1 MDAEKL
7 TFGQAIKPALLFHT
21 APISMW
27 EALNVSDEIYQ
38 QIGEH
43 GAKIGTLEYEMREMR
58 RELTEIRR
66 VLAEARGGWKTLML
80 VGGAAGAAGALMAKI
95 AGFVGFF
102 K

>member
-7 TFGQAIKPALLFHT
+7 TFGQAINPALLFHT

-27 EALNVSDEIYQ
+27 EALTVSEELHQ
-38 QIGEH
+38 QVGEH
-43 GAKIGTLEYEMREMR
+43 NAKISNLEYEIREMR

-80 VGGAAGAAGALMAKI
+80 VGGAAGAAGAAMAKL
-95 AGFVGFF
+95 AGFLGFI